1 MTFRLNSRL
10 SLFAI
15 ALLVATAGI
24 GAIYG
29 IGGGNGN
36 ADRGRCAAASG
47 RASDLKPFLVGDMAP
62 LRPVSEPLALGDLP
76 FADAKGATQTLA
88 SRAGKAV
95 LLNLWATWC
104 APCRAEMPALDA
116 LQRELG
122 GGNFEVVAI
131 SVDLGA
137 PDKPKRFFAETG
149 ISSLAF
155 FHDGSMDAF
164 NRLKKAGLAIG
175 MPVSV
180 LIDRDGCALAVLNGP
195 AQWDSPAAKA
205 LIAAAS
211 R

>member
-1 MTFRLNSRL
+1 MAFRLNSRS
-10 SLFAI
+10 SLLAAAI
-15 ALLVATAGI
+15 LLVAAGI

-36 ADRGRCAAASG
+36 APDAVCAGALQKAKELSPLLRQEMAAVRIMNAPMPLG
-47 RASDLKPFLVGDMAP
+47 ELAFLDADGKP
-62 LRPVSEPLALGDLP
+62 RTLGE
-76 FADAKGATQTLA
+76 
-88 SRAGKAV
+88 SAGKTV

-104 APCRAEMPALDA
+104 PPCRAEMPALDA

-122 GGNFEVVAI
+122 GEKFEVVAI

-149 ISSLAF
+149 ISSLGF

-205 LIAAAS
+205 LIKAAS